1 VYRLFFKN
9 DSDLLAELI
18 NKFHLFIRKEH
29 LYICSAIQPNF
40 MKKYLAT
47 CTSILMQIL
56 LAGQCFAQSD
66 TSAIKD
72 RKWWKEAVVY
82 QIYPRSFKDN
92 NGDGIGDLKGIIS
105 KLDYIKS
112 LGVNVVWL
120 NPIYS
125 SPNDDNGYDV
135 SDYRNIMSDFGTM
148 DDFNVMLKGMHD
160 RGIKLVMDLVVNHS
174 SDEHEWFKQ
183 SRSSR
188 TNPYR
193 NYYHWWNAENG
204 KPPYRYSL
212 FDVNHDAWK
221 YDSLTNAYY
230 LHYFSRKQPDLN
242 WENPKVREEVINIM
256 KFWADKGIDG
266 FRMDAF
272 QFAAKD
278 TTFPGFP
285 KGFERNFTQY
295 YAMVTGLHGYLQ
307 QMDKDVLSKYN
318 VMSVAEGAG
327 NTYEDAHNMV
337 DADRRELNMA
347 YAFEGVDVAKSNGY
361 SLLHFK
367 EVFSRW
373 DSVFADKG
381 WLSIFLANHDQ
392 ARLVSR
398 FGNDNPAFRDLSSKM
413 LSSFIMTMRGTPYYY
428 NGDEL
433 GMTNAGFTKI
443 EDYRD
448 MPTLNEYHH
457 QLNIGGDIPKFM
469 KEIQFSCRDNVRT
482 PFQWDGSKNGGFTTG
497 TPWIKVNAN
506 YMTINAAAQEKDSN
520 SCLNYFRRLSKL
532 RRANLV
538 LVYGKYTLL
547 DKTNSQVYAYTRELD
562 GKKMLILLNFSD
574 KAAQVNTG
582 YNANNAKLLLCN
594 YKDVPVQMQSKIGP
608 ELRPYEA
615 VIYQLK

>member
-1 VYRLFFKN
+1 
-9 DSDLLAELI
+9 
-18 NKFHLFIRKEH
+18 
-29 LYICSAIQPNF
+29 
-40 MKKYLAT
+40 MKKYFLFLFIFIAV
-47 CTSILMQIL
+47 S
-56 LAGQCFAQSD
+56 AG
-66 TSAIKD
+66 SANVFGQTNLSHNEDD
-72 RKWWKEAVVY
+72 RKWWKEAIVY
-82 QIYPRSFKDN
+82 QIYPRSFKDS

-112 LGVNVVWL
+112 LGINTIWL

-135 SDYRNIMSDFGTM
+135 SDYRNIMKDFGTM
-148 DDFNVMLKGMHD
+148 ADFDSLLKGMHD

-212 FDVNHDAWK
+212 FDINHDAWM
-221 YDSLTNAYY
+221 YDTLTNAYY

-242 WENPKVREEVINIM
+242 WENPKVRHEVYEIM

-266 FRMDAF
+266 FRLDAF

-278 TTFPGFP
+278 TTFPSFP
-285 KGFERNFTQY
+285 KGFEKNFSLY
-295 YAMVTGLHGYLQ
+295 YAMQGNLHGYLQ
-307 QMDKDVLSKYN
+307 EMNNEVLSKYN

-327 NTYEDAHNMV
+327 NSLTDAHNLV
-337 DADRRELNMA
+337 DASRHELNMA
-347 YAFEGVDVAKSNGY
+347 YAFDGVDIAKPEGY

-367 EVFSRW
+367 KVFSRW
-373 DSVFADKG
+373 DSAFADKG

-398 FGNDNPAFRDLSSKM
+398 FGNDSPAFREPSAKM
-413 LSSFIMTMRGTPYYY
+413 LATFIMTMRGTPYYY

-433 GMTNAGFTKI
+433 GMTNARFDKI

-448 MPTLNEYHH
+448 MPTLNEYQH
-457 QLNIGGDIPKFM
+457 QKNIGGNLQKFM
-469 KEIQFSCRDNVRT
+469 EKIKFGCRDNGRT
-482 PFQWDGSKNGGFTTG
+482 PFQWNSNTNAGFTTG
-497 TPWIKVNAN
+497 TPWIKVNKN
-506 YMTINAAAQEKDSN
+506 YTKINEAAENKDPN
-520 SCLNYFRRLSKL
+520 SVLNYFRKIVNL
-532 RRANLV
+532 RKENMI

-547 DKTNSQVYAYTRELD
+547 DKDNPDVYAYTRELN
-562 GKKMLILLNFSD
+562 GRKWLILLNFKS
-574 KAAQVNTG
+574 KASTFNT
-582 YNANNAKLLLCN
+582 NIDLKKEKLLLDN
-594 YKDVPVQMQSKIGP
+594 YSTPSLSKT
-608 ELRPYEA
+608 LQPYEA
-615 VIYQLK
+615 AIYDITK